1 MSILYHVIYAG
12 QVGIDNESLKATGIE
27 NLKKIHGAKFR
38 RFAIDDTRVVFCDH
52 PNDMEHVVNTLDD
65 LQIPCA
71 SIFDETACVFTTLSF
86 IVVGDLTCS
95 PSLLDVISAI
105 DSKI

>member
-12 QVGIDNESLKATGIE
+12 QLGVDNESLKASGIE

-38 RFAIDDTRVVFCDH
+38 RFAIDDVRVVFCDH
-52 PNDMEHVVNTLDD
+52 PNDMEHLVNTLDD
-65 LQIPCA
+65 LQIPC
-71 SIFDETACVFTTLSF
+71 SNIFDDMACVFTAVSF

-95 PSLLDVISAI
+95 PTLLDTISAI
-105 DSKI
+105 DSEI